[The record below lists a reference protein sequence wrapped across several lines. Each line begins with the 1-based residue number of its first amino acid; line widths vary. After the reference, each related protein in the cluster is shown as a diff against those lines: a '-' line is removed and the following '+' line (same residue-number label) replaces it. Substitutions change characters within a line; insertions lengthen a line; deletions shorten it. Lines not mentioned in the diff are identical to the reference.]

1 MSRTTSLN
9 SPCPQ
14 RCSISLKAKRFQ
26 HPGAVVS
33 PKANQTSTSVNA
45 TTQTNGQ
52 ATHKP
57 NGRRA
62 QNPPLD
68 KSTASSR
75 SLTNVNKLRL
85 FRRPCSARN
94 LAPVSHRRK
103 NSSKTAVVPRPARLH
118 LNEKHRSWKLEKG

>member
-1 MSRTTSLN
+1 MSQTISLS
-9 SPCPQ
+9 SPCP
-14 RCSISLKAKRFQ
+14 RRRGISLKAKHFQ

-45 TTQTNGQ
+45 ATQRNGQ

-57 NGRRA
+57 GSRRP

-75 SLTNVNKLRL
+75 SLTNVNKLRI
-85 FRRPCSARN
+85 FRRPCSTRD

-103 NSSKTAVVPRPARLH
+103 SSSKTAVVPRPARLH
-118 LNEKHRSWKLEKG
+118 LNEKHRNWKIEKG